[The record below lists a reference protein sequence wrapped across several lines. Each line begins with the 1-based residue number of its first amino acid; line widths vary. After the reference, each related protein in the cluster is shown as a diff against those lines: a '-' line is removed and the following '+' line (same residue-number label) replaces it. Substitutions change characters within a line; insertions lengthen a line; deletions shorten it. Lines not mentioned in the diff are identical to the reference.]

1 MNMDPMELVKKI
13 LSLEP
18 KIRIATLFDL
28 NGTVMSTTH
37 RDDVKII
44 VSYEVSLKSLQQAAK
59 SWKLRNEIADKIG
72 KGKYVLAAYEKID
85 RITIPLDDSHLVYVT
100 TDPDADYQNI
110 VNEVKKLRL

>member
-1 MNMDPMELVKKI
+1 MIMDPKELVKKI

-85 RITIPLDDSHLVYVT
+85 RITIPLDDTHLVYVT
-100 TDPDADYQNI
+100 TEPDADYQKI

>member
-1 MNMDPMELVKKI
+1 MDPTDLVKKI
-13 LSLEP
+13 LSLDP

-37 RDDVKII
+37 RSDVTII
-44 VSYEVSLKSLQQAAK
+44 VSYDESLKSLQQAAK

-72 KGKYVLAAYEKID
+72 KGKFVLAAYEKIE

-100 TDPDADYQNI
+100 TDPGADYQNI
-110 VNEVKKLRL
+110 INEVKKLTL

>member
-1 MNMDPMELVKKI
+1 MKRKLIFNHTLAENCEHRQNLPLRNLFIITILRVIMDPKDLVKKI

-44 VSYEVSLKSLQQAAK
+44 VSYEESLKSLQQAAK
-59 SWKLRNEIADKIG
+59 SWKL
-72 KGKYVLAAYEKID
+72 L
-85 RITIPLDDSHLVYVT
+85 H
-100 TDPDADYQNI
+100 
-110 VNEVKKLRL
+110 

>member
-1 MNMDPMELVKKI
+1 MDPMELVKKI
-13 LSLEP
+13 LNIEP

-44 VSYEVSLKSLQQAAK
+44 VSYEESLKSLQQAAK
-59 SWKLRNEIADKIG
+59 SWKLRAEVADKIG
-72 KGKYVLAAYEKID
+72 KGKFVLASYEKID
-85 RITIPLDDSHLVYVT
+85 RITIPFGDSLMVNVT

-110 VNEVKKLRL
+110 VNEVKKLSL